1 MHGGAGQYVALPIT
15 QLRHVQVNAVET
27 LYFQLLGEVEAL
39 EGPAAGEMAA
49 LQEQHSRVDAMH
61 AALPC

>member
-1 MHGGAGQYVALPIT
+1 MHNETGFDVSPYSLH
-15 QLRHVQVNAVET
+15 LVQVNAVET

-39 EGPAAGEMAA
+39 EGPAAAEMAA
-49 LQEQHSRVDAMH
+49 LQEQRCRVAALH

>member
-1 MHGGAGQYVALPIT
+1 
-15 QLRHVQVNAVET
+15 VET

-49 LQEQHSRVDAMH
+49 LQEQRSRVAALN

>member
-1 MHGGAGQYVALPIT
+1 M
-15 QLRHVQVNAVET
+15 NAVET

-39 EGPAAGEMAA
+39 EGPVAGEMAA
-49 LQEQHSRVDAMH
+49 LQEQRSRVAALH

>member
-1 MHGGAGQYVALPIT
+1 MGHDVVSAASIARLH
-15 QLRHVQVNAVET
+15 LVQVNAVET

-49 LQEQHSRVDAMH
+49 LQEQRSRVAALD

>member
-1 MHGGAGQYVALPIT
+1 M
-15 QLRHVQVNAVET
+15 QVNAVET

-39 EGPAAGEMAA
+39 EGPAAREMAA
-49 LQEQHSRVDAMH
+49 LQEQRSRIAALN

>member
-1 MHGGAGQYVALPIT
+1 MSTTLVVAMVL
-15 QLRHVQVNAVET
+15 QVNAVET

-39 EGPAAGEMAA
+39 EAPVAADMAA
-49 LQEQHSRVDAMH
+49 LQEQRSRVAALH

>member
-1 MHGGAGQYVALPIT
+1 MVSALST
-15 QLRHVQVNAVET
+15 VRSRVVQVNAVET

-49 LQEQHSRVDAMH
+49 LQQQRSRIAALN